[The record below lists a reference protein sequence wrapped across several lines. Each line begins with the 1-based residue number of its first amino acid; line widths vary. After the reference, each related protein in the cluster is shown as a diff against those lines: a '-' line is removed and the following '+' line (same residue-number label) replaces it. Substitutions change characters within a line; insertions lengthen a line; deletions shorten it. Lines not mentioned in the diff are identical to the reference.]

1 MTQYGKITE
10 GKLEYAPSIL
20 KNKNNYIIIS
30 PSHEHY
36 IQCGYK
42 PIIFKETIP
51 AKWDEYHVES
61 YIETEDFIEVYN
73 NIVKKQITNVDIE
86 NKRKEK
92 YETLVNQE
100 LLPSYNMYMLIG
112 DLEKAEIV
120 KQKIVTVV
128 ENIRLQ
134 YPYLNEI

>member
-1 MTQYGKITE
+1 MTKYGKITE
-10 GKLEYAPSIL
+10 GKLEYAPSML
-20 KNKNNYIIIS
+20 KNENYYIIG

-42 PIIFKETIP
+42 PIVFKETVP

-61 YIETEDFIEVYN
+61 YTETEDSIEIYN
-73 NIVKKQITNVDIE
+73 NITKKQITNVDIE
-86 NKRKEK
+86 NKRKEN
-92 YETLVNQE
+92 YERLVNQE

-120 KQKIVTVV
+120 KQKITTVI